1 MLQTLCLFAPRI
13 RCAKNQMVRRN
24 ASSREGC
31 DLGQRLG
38 VDEAELTLEWTFLGL
53 DPDVEPNPDVRDGF
67 C

>member
-13 RCAKNQMVRRN
+13 HCAPNRMVRRN
-24 ASSREGC
+24 TSSREER

-38 VDEAELTLEWTFLGL
+38 VDEAQLTLEWTLMEL
-53 DPDVEPNPDVRDGF
+53 DPDVEPSPDVRGGF

>member
-1 MLQTLCLFAPRI
+1 MNR
-13 RCAKNQMVRRN
+13 MVRRN
-24 ASSREGC
+24 ASSREGR

-53 DPDVEPNPDVRDGF
+53 DPGVGPSLDARDGF